1 VTEPQDTYR
10 ISEEVKEINGINRD
24 ILDADCARF
33 QASMPERIGAGEELQ
48 SDPHML
54 TCERCSALVRE
65 LEYIADVARQLM
77 PIEEEPRDELW
88 TSIQLAIE
96 RGDA

>member
-1 VTEPQDTYR
+1 MTEPQDRYR
-10 ISEEVKEINGINRD
+10 TSEEVREMDQINRD
-24 ILDADCARF
+24 MLDADCARF
-33 QASMPERIGAGEELQ
+33 QASMPERVGAGEELQ
-48 SDPHML
+48 ADPHML

-65 LEYIADVARQLM
+65 LEYIAEVARQLM

-88 TSIQLAIE
+88 ANIQMAIE